1 MPSHAELLDIHIGD
15 KTMKKMI
22 TIVQVIS
29 LCAVTL
35 FLTACSSY
43 NTHSSDEAM
52 QESKYQEG
60 YLATEETTIETT
72 IPIIAQTEDVDNS
85 LSEKE
90 YWSCVDEEI
99 LGIFKNNDLYVIR
112 VDTRAPYMNYHVE
125 FGVLNSDGTYSPIG
139 ISKDECVSKVQAVKD
154 EIMQVLSSYQLEER
168 KSIWSGPLHEIIGL
182 HIYSRFVNTSF
193 TPNTIDRYKVADYQI
208 DLLEFYYGKGDISFI
223 RMDNMDLSPWD
234 KFEIYKSK

>member
-60 YLATEETTIETT
+60 YLATEEATIETT
-72 IPIIAQTEDVDNS
+72 IPIIAQAEDVDNS

-112 VDTRAPYMNYHVE
+112 VDTGAPYMNYHVE
-125 FGVLNSDGTYSPIG
+125 FGVLNSDGTYTANDTRSTLKKLSDG
-139 ISKDECVSKVQAVKD
+139 TF
-154 EIMQVLSSYQLEER
+154 VLTNKNQD
-168 KSIWSGPLHEIIGL
+168 
-182 HIYSRFVNTSF
+182 IYSFNSKAK
-193 TPNTIDRYKVADYQI
+193 Y
-208 DLLEFYYGKGDISFI
+208 S
-223 RMDNMDLSPWD
+223 LSNA
-234 KFEIYKSK
+234 

>member
-1 MPSHAELLDIHIGD
+1 MPSRAEFLDIHIGD

-22 TIVQVIS
+22 TIVRVIS

-60 YLATEETTIETT
+60 YLATEEATIETT
-72 IPIIAQTEDVDNS
+72 IPIIAQAEDVDNS

-112 VDTRAPYMNYHVE
+112 VDTGAPYEKTFDYEPLV
-125 FGVLNSDGTYSPIG
+125 FS
-139 ISKDECVSKVQAVKD
+139 
-154 EIMQVLSSYQLEER
+154 R
-168 KSIWSGPLHEIIGL
+168 KSFYFVKVLRCNAFSTYLTYFLIVRSG
-182 HIYSRFVNTSF
+182 
-193 TPNTIDRYKVADYQI
+193 
-208 DLLEFYYGKGDISFI
+208 
-223 RMDNMDLSPWD
+223 
-234 KFEIYKSK
+234 